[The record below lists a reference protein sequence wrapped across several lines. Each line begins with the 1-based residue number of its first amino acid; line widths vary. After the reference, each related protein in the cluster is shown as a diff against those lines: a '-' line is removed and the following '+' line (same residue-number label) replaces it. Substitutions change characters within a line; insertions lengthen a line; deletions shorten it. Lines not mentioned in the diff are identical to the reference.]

1 MDHAPPAVGQS
12 PSPIRQNPIQR
23 FSMLHFTRL
32 TFAIALVLAGGMMLS
47 SNNLS
52 SQEQSGQG
60 PVVVADVTGAITV
73 ATTMHIES
81 AIEEAKERG
90 AELLVLRLNTPG
102 GLVTSTRDITE
113 AILASPVAVAVYVS
127 PSGAHAASAGTYI
140 TYAGHIAAMA
150 PGTQIGAATPIDMG
164 GADPFAPQEEE
175 KKEEPAK
182 EGEGKDQKTQPTD
195 ATAADRKAVNDAVA
209 FIKSLAQLRGRNVE
223 WAEKAVREAA
233 TLTASEAL
241 EAKVIDLVASDVED
255 LLRQSDGRKVQ
266 VSGAEKTL
274 ATAGRSLAFVEI
286 DWRTEFLS
294 VISDPNI
301 AYILLMIG
309 IYGIIF
315 EFWNPG
321 FVAPGVIGAICLLVG
336 LMALSVLPVNY
347 AGLAL
352 ILLGIALMVAE
363 AFAPS
368 FGIIGIGGVIAFVLG
383 SVFLFDPGEA
393 DYGLTVAWPLI
404 AAAAATSA
412 LFMFFVLGFALKARQ
427 RPVVAGSEELLGMT
441 GTVVEWTGQ
450 AGAVRV
456 HGEIWAA
463 SASRALAPG
472 DQVRVIGRD
481 GLTLQL
487 ESI

>member
-1 MDHAPPAVGQS
+1 M
-12 PSPIRQNPIQR
+12 
-23 FSMLHFTRL
+23 FRL
-32 TFAIALVLAGGMMLS
+32 NRLILAIGLVLAGGAMLVS
-47 SNNLS
+47 SNSS
-52 SQEQSGQG
+52 SQDQSAKG
-60 PVVVADVTGAITV
+60 PVVVADITGAIGV
-73 ATTMHIES
+73 ATTMHIKS
-81 AIEEAKERG
+81 TIEEAQERS
-90 AELLVLRLNTPG
+90 AELIVLRLNTPG

-113 AILASPVAVAVYVS
+113 AILASPVPVAVYVS

-164 GADPFAPQEEE
+164 GGADPFAPQEEE
-175 KKEEPAK
+175 KKGEEGK
-182 EGEGKDQKTQPTD
+182 QGEGQDQKTAPPD
-195 ATAADRKAVNDAVA
+195 ASAADRKAVNDAVA
-209 FIKSLAQLRGRNVE
+209 LIKSLAQLRGRNVE

-233 TLTASEAL
+233 TLTATEAL
-241 EAKVIDLVASDVED
+241 EAKVVEIIASDLDD

-266 VSGAEKTL
+266 VAGADRTL
-274 ATAGRSLAFVEI
+274 ATAGRSLAFVERN
-286 DWRTEFLS
+286 WRTEFLG

-321 FVAPGVIGAICLLVG
+321 FVAPGVIGAISLLVG

-352 ILLGIALMVAE
+352 ILLGIALMVGE

-412 LFMFFVLGFALKARQ
+412 LFTFFVLGVALKARQ
-427 RPVVAGSEELLGMT
+427 RPVVTGSEEMVGLVGR
-441 GTVVEWTGQ
+441 VVEWNGATG
-450 AGAVRV
+450 AIRV
-456 HGEIWAA
+456 HGEVWAA
-463 SASRALAPG
+463 SASRPLAPG
-472 DQVRVIGRD
+472 DQVKVTGRN
-481 GLTLQL
+481 GLTLQV
-487 ESI
+487 EGV